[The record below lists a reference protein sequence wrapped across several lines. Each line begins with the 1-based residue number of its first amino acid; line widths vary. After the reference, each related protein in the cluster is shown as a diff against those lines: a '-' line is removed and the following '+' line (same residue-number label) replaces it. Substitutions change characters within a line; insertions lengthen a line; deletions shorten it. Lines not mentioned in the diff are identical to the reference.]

1 MATTNTTS
9 KTNAPSAMLRI
20 GLTLCFAVLD
30 VLEWGNANTSTS
42 PQVTLVTRAPAKKPV
57 RSRFGRSSV
66 SMTVTPV
73 SSVGF
78 SAAVSAKTKT

>member
-1 MATTNTTS
+1 MNTTNNNS
-9 KTNAPSAMLRI
+9 APSAMFRI
-20 GLTLCFAVLD
+20 GSTLCLAVLD

-42 PQVTLVTRAPAKKPV
+42 PQVTLVTSAPAMKPIKS
-57 RSRFGRSSV
+57 RSGRSSV

-78 SAAVSAKTKT
+78 SAAVNAKTKT